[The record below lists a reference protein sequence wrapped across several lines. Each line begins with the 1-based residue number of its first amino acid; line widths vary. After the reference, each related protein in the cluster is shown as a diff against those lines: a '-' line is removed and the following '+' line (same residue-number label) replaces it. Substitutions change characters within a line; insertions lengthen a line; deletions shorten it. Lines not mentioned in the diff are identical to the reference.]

1 MTQDIWLLRGNE
13 GMSIAK
19 ATAAHIAAY
28 ETKFGRPPVEILA
41 HHSVVAEIR
50 QHTALR
56 VTGTK
61 TVPAHEMMLRH

>member
-28 ETKFGRPPVEILA
+28 EHKYGRPPVEILA
-41 HHSVVAEIR
+41 HVTVVDEIR
-50 QHTALR
+50 QVTDLR
-56 VTGTK
+56 VTGTRS
-61 TVPAHEMMLRH
+61 VQPHEMMLRH